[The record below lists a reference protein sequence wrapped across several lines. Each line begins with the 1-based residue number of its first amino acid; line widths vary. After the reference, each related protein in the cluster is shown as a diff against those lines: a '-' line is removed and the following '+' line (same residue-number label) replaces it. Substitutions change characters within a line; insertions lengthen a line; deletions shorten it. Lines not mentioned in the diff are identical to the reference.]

1 MTKVLKYDNFHV
13 TLKIIPLLA
22 HKAALSYE
30 TSLLTQNILILSIS
44 FLLHLFTWK
53 SRVTQR

>member
-22 HKAALSYE
+22 RKAALSYD
-30 TSLLTQNILILSIS
+30 TSY
-44 FLLHLFTWK
+44 
-53 SRVTQR
+53 